1 MIENIQLAFGGIWSH
16 KLRSIL
22 TMLGIIIGIAAIIAI
37 VSTIQGTND
46 QIKQNLIGAGN
57 NTVKVQLNQGDY
69 PYDPQWGE
77 PLVGV
82 SPISEDIRQE
92 IEQIDEVRKA
102 SVYSS
107 RQWSENVYYQKNQ
120 FNGQILGI
128 DNNYFE
134 VTNYKANQGTL
145 FMPKEYIDF
154 SKVAIID
161 SVAAN
166 TLFPTEDPVGKFIDI
181 SSEPFKIVGVAEVQT
196 QFTPVINNFNDYM
209 MYNQE
214 QSGTIFVPLQSWPII
229 YKFDEPNNLIIQ
241 AVETDA
247 MPTAGKE
254 AADILNGTIQS
265 INSEESS
272 ISYKSENLLEQAQRL
287 QELSNATNQQLIW
300 IASISLLV
308 GGIGVMNIML
318 VSVTERTKEIGLKK
332 AIGARKSHVMS
343 QFLTE
348 AAVLTFIGGL
358 IGVLAGI
365 GLSQL
370 ISQFAGMP
378 TAISLPIIIISVF
391 FSMVIGL
398 IFGLL
403 PAIKASNLSPIDAL
417 RRE

>member
-1 MIENIQLAFGGIWSH
+1 M
-16 KLRSIL
+16 
-22 TMLGIIIGIAAIIAI
+22 
-37 VSTIQGTND
+37 
-46 QIKQNLIGAGN
+46 
-57 NTVKVQLNQGDY
+57 
-69 PYDPQWGE
+69 
-77 PLVGV
+77 
-82 SPISEDIRQE
+82 
-92 IEQIDEVRKA
+92 
-102 SVYSS
+102 YSS

-247 MPTAGKE
+247 MPTAGIE